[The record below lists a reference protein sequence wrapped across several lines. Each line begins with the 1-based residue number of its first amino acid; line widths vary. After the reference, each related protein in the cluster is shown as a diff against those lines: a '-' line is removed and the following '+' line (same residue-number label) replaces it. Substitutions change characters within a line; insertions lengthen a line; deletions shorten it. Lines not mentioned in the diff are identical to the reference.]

1 MGKDRAFLALAD
13 PKDLL
18 AVLSR
23 DSGMVKCL
31 EAACGRLF
39 PEIIKAEIVKQSG
52 PGGHSC
58 IAPQLSGYMPGYIG
72 YIDAVHQSGCTLVM
86 GKRSQLHKF
95 PVFQDILYFLYVPG
109 FDLSV
114 KCKLHRLSLAFC
126 KE

>member
-1 MGKDRAFLALAD
+1 MAK
-13 PKDLL
+13 
-18 AVLSR
+18 S
-23 DSGMVKCL
+23 
-31 EAACGRLF
+31 
-39 PEIIKAEIVKQSG
+39 KQRKFYV
-52 PGGHSC
+52 
-58 IAPQLSGYMPGYIG
+58 APQLSGYMPGYIG